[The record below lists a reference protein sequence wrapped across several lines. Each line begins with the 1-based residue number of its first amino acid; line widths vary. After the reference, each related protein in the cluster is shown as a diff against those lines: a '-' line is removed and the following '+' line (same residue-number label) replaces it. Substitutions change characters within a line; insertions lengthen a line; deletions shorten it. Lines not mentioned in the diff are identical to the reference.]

1 MPGAPFLSTGCI
13 RTGTAIAPS
22 DPLKEDASMAEPRNR
37 NLGPD
42 RDRYDD
48 VTGVGDEEIAGRL
61 SDDDV
66 DEFEDTEDLDE
77 EDVVDESDR

>member
-1 MPGAPFLSTGCI
+1 
-13 RTGTAIAPS
+13 
-22 DPLKEDASMAEPRNR
+22 MAEPRNR